1 MKPESR
7 RASKTRVFP
16 FLAVLF
22 LLTFVSGV
30 PRSWAQ
36 DDVIDAVN
44 QAKGSGVPEEALNRV
59 LVLGYKH
66 TLKSDQ
72 LVDLVLLARAAK
84 DQDFPVDQAVGKME
98 EGLAKK
104 AKVASI
110 QEAVNQE
117 MARYASAR
125 AIVHQAMSRRGVEA
139 GEVQQGHL
147 VRSANTLAMGL
158 SAHEMRGF
166 LEEAP
171 RASVNE
177 LISSLEF
184 MAALQQAGVSHEA
197 AREIAAAGLKAGYF
211 SKGAWDLVNLISV
224 AKGKSLPENH
234 IQARALEVV
243 RGEKS
248 VVEAQKAFGLQSHD
262 MARGPT
268 VIGPAGQGAGAGRG
282 SSGGHG
288 AAGSGGAGA
297 GAGGEGGG
305 APGAGGPGAG
315 GSGSGGPGAG
325 GGSGAG
331 GPGAGGG
338 GGR

>member
-1 MKPESR
+1 MKPASR
-7 RASKTRVFP
+7 RASEVHVFP
-16 FLAVLF
+16 CLAVIF
-22 LLTFVSGV
+22 LLLFVSWV
-30 PRSWAQ
+30 PQAWGQ
-36 DDVIDAVN
+36 EDVIIAVN

-66 TLKSDQ
+66 ALKSDQ
-72 LVDLVLLARAAK
+72 LVHLVLLTKEAK

-110 QEAVNQE
+110 QEAVQQE
-117 MARYASAR
+117 MARYATAR
-125 AIVHQAMSRRGVEA
+125 TIVQQAMSKRGVEA
-139 GEVQQGHL
+139 DEVQQTHM

-158 SAHEMRGF
+158 SAQEVRGF

-171 RASVNE
+171 HASVNE
-177 LISSLEF
+177 LVSSLEF
-184 MAALQQAGVSHEA
+184 MAALQQAKVSHESA
-197 AREIAAAGLKAGYF
+197 QEIAVAGLKTGFF
-211 SKGAWDLVNLISV
+211 SRGAWDLVHLISV
-224 AKGKSLPENH
+224 AKGKSLPENDL
-234 IQARALEVV
+234 QARALEVV

-248 VVEAQKAFGLQSHD
+248 VVEAQKSLGLQSQD
-262 MARGPT
+262 MAGGPT
-268 VIGPAGQGAGAGRG
+268 VIGPAAHGTGARGG

-297 GAGGEGGG
+297 PGSGGSGS
-305 APGAGGPGAG
+305 G
-315 GSGSGGPGAG
+315 GSGSGGPGSG

-338 GGR
+338 GGSGR